1 MPKLLTS
8 SAVCVCVCARA
19 RVCVR
24 VCVHIPADGL
34 EEDNA
39 EVTDILSH
47 ELRERGLAVPNEVED
62 SRAIDVEAMLRCY

>member
-8 SAVCVCVCARA
+8 SAVCVCVC
-19 RVCVR
+19 VCAC
-24 VCVHIPADGL
+24 VCAHIPADGL